1 MPRIPSVTAFL
12 KPDNG
17 YEPTEAEQ
25 RLITACQKGEHCILS
40 NERPTG
46 PTEANTIRA
55 ELIRLLILGG
65 TKDCGL
71 DDSGVGLKG
80 GWIRGILDL
89 RFAKGQGGLTL
100 AECYFQNAPY
110 LEHARLDQL
119 NLDGSKLPGLRASHL
134 ELSGALFLEGTEMT
148 GPLSLVGARIGGQL
162 NCVGAKLDDNGGVAL
177 NGQGMT
183 LGDSLFLRAAKVRG
197 CITLAGSQI
206 GGQVVCVE
214 AELDGNGGKALNGQ
228 GMTLGQSLFLRGVT
242 ATGCIG
248 LNGSRIGG
256 QLACEGAKLD
266 GNGSMALNGQSM
278 SVTGGLLFREVEVI
292 MGDLILTAAQVG
304 DLVDDFASWNKING
318 YLNLDG
324 FTYDRLFGSLDIP
337 GRLRWLKQGA
347 WFDGTFSPQPYTQ
360 LAKTLAAMGHNRAAR
375 RVLYEREEILGQE
388 QLREDRKR
396 LSELWR
402 DSRGEG
408 AAAQE
413 VRADIGV
420 HWCRMRFSQVKHW
433 LARRIVGHGY
443 LPERALIVSLKV
455 LTVATLG
462 YFIVWR
468 AGGMV
473 PNSDVVMTSA
483 QWAQAMAE
491 NPAAPAHAW
500 EHLGAGQHYETFNAF
515 AYAADVFVPLFDLG
529 QESAWAATT
538 ANFLG
543 TMAWG
548 AKWLLQGMGW
558 LVSALGVAAITGIMQ
573 KDRD

>member
-1 MPRIPSVTAFL
+1 MPHIPSVAAFL
-12 KPDNG
+12 DPANG
-17 YEPTEAEQ
+17 YEPTEAER
-25 RLITACQKGEHCILS
+25 RLIAACQKGEHCILS
-40 NERPTG
+40 DERPTG
-46 PTEANTIRA
+46 PTDANVVRA
-55 ELIRLLILGG
+55 DLIRLLILGG

-71 DDSGVGLKG
+71 HESGVWLEG
-80 GWIRGILDL
+80 GWVTGMLDL
-89 RFAKGQGGLTL
+89 SHSIGRGKLV
-100 AECYFQNAPY
+100 
-110 LEHARLDQL
+110 LDEAIFEKALVLSYAQF
-119 NLDGSKLPGLRASHL
+119 DQVSFVRSKLPGLHAECLQVKHN
-134 ELSGALFLEGTEMT
+134 LSFAGAM
-148 GPLSLVGARIGGQL
+148 I
-162 NCVGAKLDDNGGVAL
+162 
-177 NGQGMT
+177 
-183 LGDSLFLRAAKVRG
+183 RG
-197 CITLAGSQI
+197 CINLMNAVVGGQISLTGANLDAGGTHAVLKAQGLRAGSLI
-206 GGQVVCVE
+206 FRDIRESNG
-214 AELDGNGGKALNGQ
+214 AIELVSAHV
-228 GMTLGQSLFLRGVT
+228 S
-242 ATGCIG
+242 
-248 LNGSRIGG
+248 
-256 QLACEGAKLD
+256 
-266 GNGSMALNGQSM
+266 
-278 SVTGGLLFREVEVI
+278 
-292 MGDLILTAAQVG
+292 
-304 DLVDDFASWNKING
+304 DLVDEPKSWNQFAGKIH
-318 YLNLDG
+318 LIG
-324 FTYDRLFGSLDIP
+324 FSYDRLVDVWKTKERLNWLASLK
-337 GRLRWLKQGA
+337 GVH
-347 WFDGTFSPQPYTQ
+347 FSPQPYTQ

-388 QLREDRKR
+388 QLREGRKK

-402 DSRGEG
+402 GSRGDS

-413 VRADIGV
+413 VRADIGE
-420 HWCRMRFSQVKHW
+420 HWCRMRFWQATHW
-433 LARRIVGHGY
+433 LFGRVVGHGY